1 MNLESHSNTV
11 VPPKRPNFYRR
22 RNTAAY
28 SFMAW
33 TAFAIAAGF
42 EFVGIYTLQEP
53 LSVKGYY
60 AVCGVLIIISSFMLQ
75 KVVRDNDEDDFLQE
89 QNPYHRKRNTSA
101 FTFLAWAGFVIAI
114 LFEYIGLYTLKEPLY
129 VKGYYAI
136 AAAFLVVSCFVLQ
149 KTIRDNEED
158 DYNLGVSP
166 SSEG

>member
-53 LSVKGYY
+53 LSVKG
-60 AVCGVLIIISSFMLQ
+60 IM
-75 KVVRDNDEDDFLQE
+75 
-89 QNPYHRKRNTSA
+89 PY
-101 FTFLAWAGFVIAI
+101 
-114 LFEYIGLYTLKEPLY
+114 
-129 VKGYYAI
+129 
-136 AAAFLVVSCFVLQ
+136 AAFSLLSHHLCC
-149 KTIRDNEED
+149 KR
-158 DYNLGVSP
+158 
-166 SSEG
+166 